1 VRDKDDVAGAAGVVA
16 TLEATTDAAVAEADA
31 ADTAGAVTPKP
42 QLQMAILSQIQM
54 MVMAMVVLH
63 FPPYLPLDLACTLV
77 IIEIAPSPTS
87 PTQMTRQL
95 PAATR
100 RR

>member
-1 VRDKDDVAGAAGVVA
+1 
-16 TLEATTDAAVAEADA
+16 
-31 ADTAGAVTPKP
+31 
-42 QLQMAILSQIQM
+42 